1 MAFTVKAYAISP
13 KPFDVGKLEQEIG
26 KALIKEGER
35 DAKQLKKTTEGWSS
49 APPIDYTIELKAN
62 VAAVWIGPWGTD
74 ELIEKW
80 RRIDEGVEEH
90 PIDSQTTMVFP
101 WQGRGVSYDAKTQPR
116 QFSSRSSWTKKGP
129 TRRTKHI
136 NAHYIT
142 AREWSKTLAEQ
153 RIGPFADDIQ
163 KAIDRGL
170 V

>member
-13 KPFDVGKLEQEIG
+13 KPLDVGKLQKEIQA
-26 KALIKEGER
+26 ALDNEGRRDEKEL
-35 DAKQLKKTTEGWSS
+35 AKTVDGWSS
-49 APPIDYTIELKAN
+49 APRMTHETEIKASM
-62 VAAVWIGPWGTD
+62 AAVWIGPSGTD
-74 ELIEKW
+74 EMVEKW

-90 PIDSQTTMVFP
+90 PIDSQTMMVFP
-101 WQGRGVSYDAKTQPR
+101 WQGRGMSYDAKTKPR
-116 QFSSRSSWTKKGP
+116 QFSSGSSWTKKGP